1 MGVGGVGRGKEI
13 LVLFAPS
20 CPFQSLSCKIR
31 LTATL
36 RNEQQSTAQV
46 MSPRRAL
53 EERMPGNQAAE

>member
-1 MGVGGVGRGKEI
+1 MGKGKEI

-36 RNEQQSTAQV
+36 RNQQQSTTQL
-46 MSPRRAL
+46 MSPQRAL